1 MKKRQGFSLALVLI
15 IMLVVIFLSAVI
27 MDLTTNYFSTSQ
39 ATIEHQKLYNAAQS
53 GVEEAKAWLLDSRGA
68 ISKDLV
74 ENVVDWEDVLVRSHD
89 FEDGNGI
96 SVETFVLNCNYV
108 PDTDSS
114 PDISGLPP
122 IYHEYFPPGTSSQIT
137 GEGQSGFI
145 DPNRNILGLRRTGG
159 RVFVLRSIAR
169 TENNKRTG
177 IESMVVIP
185 ND

>member
-1 MKKRQGFSLALVLI
+1 MKRRRGFSLALVLI

-27 MDLTTNYFSTSQ
+27 MDLTTNYFNSSQ

-53 GVEEAKAWLLDSRGA
+53 GVEEAKAWLLDNRGA

-74 ENVVDWEDVLVRSHD
+74 EDVLEWEDLLVRSHD
-89 FEDGNGI
+89 FDGGDGI
-96 SVETFVLNCNYV
+96 TVDTFVLNCNYSTGV
-108 PDTDSS
+108 S
-114 PDISGLPP
+114 PDIAGLPP
-122 IYHEYFPPGTSSQIT
+122 IYEEYFPPGTSSQIT

-159 RVFVLRSIAR
+159 RVFVVRSLAR
-169 TENNKRTG
+169 TEDTKRTG
-177 IESMVVIP
+177 IEVMVVIP